1 MRFCGGN
8 FEQQRFTHLLLGHLV
23 SELLHSTS
31 SSIMSS
37 SSSSRSSSLGRSSPP
52 ARPSGE
58 RAAARPRRLCAQG
71 PVPSSAAQAPPLV
84 DKWHVTQLLKHDND
98 CLTKLLPQLLLH
110 ALPLLASHLQLFKAL
125 GHALDTVDVD
135 LLLPHLFLQPQ
146 HRRLSVGKSRVE
158 DVNVSPGN
166 IELKSM

>member
-8 FEQQRFTHLLLGHLV
+8 FEQHSFTHLLFGHLA

-31 SSIMSS
+31 SSIMSP

-84 DKWHVTQLLKHDND
+84 DKWHVIQSLKHDND
-98 CLTKLLPQLLLH
+98 CLVLPSFCLSFFSMPSLFSLATCSCSRLLVMLLTR
-110 ALPLLASHLQLFKAL
+110 S
-125 GHALDTVDVD
+125 T
-135 LLLPHLFLQPQ
+135 
-146 HRRLSVGKSRVE
+146 
-158 DVNVSPGN
+158 
-166 IELKSM
+166 